1 MRACSHLQG
10 IAGQIAEVASGL
22 GGTGFEVGDMIL
34 AMDRQPVEGM
44 DSFMGLVSALAPGRG
59 VSLTALDHRT
69 GNTGNIFVVMR

>member
-1 MRACSHLQG
+1 
-10 IAGQIAEVASGL
+10 
-22 GGTGFEVGDMIL
+22 MIL

-59 VSLTALDHRT
+59 VSLTAFDHRT